1 MADWDAIIIGGGPSG
16 LTAGLYLG
24 RGNRRT
30 LLLEKEN
37 VGGYIVNVETI
48 ENYPGFAAGIAG
60 AQLALE
66 MKDQAVKYGLELK
79 HAEVVRVQVSGDTK
93 YVVCAD
99 GNMYSALTLILTG
112 GSIHRKLGVPGEEEL
127 RGAGVI
133 SCAFCDGGEFADQT
147 VAVCGGGD
155 AGITE
160 ALYLT
165 RIASKVYLIEAL
177 PRLTATAILQDRA
190 RREPKIEVRCG
201 TKVIAVIGEGH
212 VEALSLLDVST
223 NRRETL
229 KVDGLLVHIGLD
241 PNTGFLE
248 GVIPLDKACQVIVN
262 ERMET
267 QIPGV
272 FAAGDFRSNSLRQV
286 AAAVGDG
293 AIAGISALQYL
304 QKLT

>member
-1 MADWDAIIIGGGPSG
+1 
-16 LTAGLYLG
+16 
-24 RGNRRT
+24 
-30 LLLEKEN
+30 
-37 VGGYIVNVETI
+37 
-48 ENYPGFAAGIAG
+48 
-60 AQLALE
+60 
-66 MKDQAVKYGLELK
+66 
-79 HAEVVRVQVSGDTK
+79 
-93 YVVCAD
+93 
-99 GNMYSALTLILTG
+99 
-112 GSIHRKLGVPGEEEL
+112 VPGEEEL

-177 PRLTATAILQDRA
+177 PGLTATAILRDRA
-190 RREPKIEVRCG
+190 QREPKIEVRCG
-201 TKVIAVIGEGH
+201 TKVTAVIGEGH
-212 VEALSLLDVST
+212 VEALSLLDVSI

-248 GVIPLDKACQVIVN
+248 GAIPLDKARQVIVN

-272 FAAGDFRSNSLRQV
+272 FAAGDIRSNSPRQV

-304 QKLT
+304 LK